1 MKKKSAFFRVI
12 DNNRVL
18 FLLLL
23 IMFCIFA
30 ICIGYYAQY
39 FYRYSETDAFMLGIN
54 VQNQKLEEE
63 YTELKN
69 HFNELFINDIKVNS
83 SNQNISKFDDSKNV
97 VYTSYNNKS
106 EKIDYYTVDIEIPT
120 ININSKNIQAI
131 NEEINTLF
139 FNKAKDVLAQEV
151 MKVIYNVNYVA
162 YINQDILSLA
172 IKATLKEGNNSE
184 RIIIK
189 TYNYSLSEDRLLNLN
204 ELINL
209 KKQKAND
216 IQKRIDAEIVK
227 EYTNAKELEEIGYN
241 VYKRNI
247 NSDMYKIEN
256 TDTFFL
262 TDDGYVY
269 IIYAY
274 GNNEH
279 TNEKDIIIF

>member
-1 MKKKSAFFRVI
+1 MKKNSAFFRVL
-12 DNNRVL
+12 DNNKIL

-30 ICIGYYAQY
+30 ICIAYYAQY
-39 FYRYSETDAFMLGIN
+39 YYRYSETDAFMLGIN

-63 YTELKN
+63 YTEMKN
-69 HFNELFINDIKVNS
+69 HFNELFVNGMKTNGNS
-83 SNQNISKFDDSKNV
+83 SNISKFDDSKEL

-106 EKIDYYTVDIEIPT
+106 EKIDYYTVDIEIPY
-120 ININSKNIQAI
+120 INMKSQIVDNI

-139 FNKAKDVLAQEV
+139 YNKAKEVLSQEV

-162 YINQDILSLA
+162 YVNQDVLSLV
-172 IKATLKEGNNSE
+172 IKATLKEGTNSE

-189 TYNYSLSEDRLLNLN
+189 TYNYSMLEDRLLSLN
-204 ELINL
+204 EIINL
-209 KKQKAND
+209 KKVKVNE
-216 IQKRIDAEIVK
+216 IQKRIDSEIIK

-241 VYKRNI
+241 VYKRDI

-262 TDDGYVY
+262 TEEGYVY

-274 GNNEH
+274 GNKEH